1 MRHVLVE
8 SRLTRPPPPPVDT
21 SEPNASDSSKL
32 CLICMDNPIN
42 TIILP
47 CGHQISTTSYISFF
61 IFIMHVLLKY

>member
-1 MRHVLVE
+1 MRRVLVE
-8 SRLTRPPPPPVDT
+8 SRLTRPPPPVDT
-21 SEPNASDSSKL
+21 TEPNDSDSSTKL

-47 CGHQISTTSYISFF
+47 CGHQVKHISFS